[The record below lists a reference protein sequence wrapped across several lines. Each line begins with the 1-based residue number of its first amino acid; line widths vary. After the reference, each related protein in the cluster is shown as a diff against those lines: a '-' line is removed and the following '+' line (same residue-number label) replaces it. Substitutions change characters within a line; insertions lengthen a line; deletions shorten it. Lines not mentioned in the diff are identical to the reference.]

1 VATDL
6 IEIDPEKPR
15 PEDIRRAAAAVGRGE
30 VVAIPTDTLYTLV
43 ADPFN
48 LRAVGR
54 VFAAKG
60 REEHRSLPVLVSD
73 ILMAG
78 EFASEISSRFYLLAR
93 RFWPGPLAIIV
104 PASARIPLKVT
115 GNTGRL
121 ALRQSGAKVVGAL
134 LAQLGQPLISTSANI
149 SGQSTCRS
157 GIEAFGT
164 LDGRIDLVLDAGP
177 LSGTW
182 ATTVDITEPYWSL
195 IREGAIPEKEIAECL
210 KPR

>member
-1 VATDL
+1 MATDL
-6 IEIDPEKPR
+6 IEIDPEHPR
-15 PEDIRRAAAAVGRGE
+15 PEDVRRAAAAIERGE

-60 REEHRSLPVLVSD
+60 REEHRSLPILVSD
-73 ILMAG
+73 ILMA
-78 EFASEISSRFYLLAR
+78 EELTSEISSRFYLLAR

-121 ALRQSGAKVVGAL
+121 ALRQPRAKVAGAL
-134 LAQLGQPLISTSANI
+134 LEQLGQPLIATSANM
-149 SGQSTCRS
+149 SGQPTCRS
-157 GIEAFGT
+157 GIETFAI
-164 LDGRIDLVLDAGP
+164 LDGRIDLVLDAGS

-210 KPR
+210 KQH